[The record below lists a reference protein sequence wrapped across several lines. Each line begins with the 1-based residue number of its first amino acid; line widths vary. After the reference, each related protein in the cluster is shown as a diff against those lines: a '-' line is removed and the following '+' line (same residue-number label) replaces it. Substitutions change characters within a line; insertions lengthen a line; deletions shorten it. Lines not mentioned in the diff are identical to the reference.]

1 MKEVSEK
8 NIFHLSY
15 YDFELPK
22 ELIAQYPSP
31 EREKSRLLVLHRE
44 PFRIEHRVFSDIH
57 EYFEPGDVL
66 VLNRTKVIKARV
78 WGKRKKTG
86 GKVELFITGI
96 KNKRHFEALVK
107 PGRKAPPGEEID
119 VQGITLRVIERLE
132 GGKRLVELD
141 VDIEPLEFLDKFGET
156 PLPPYVRRKPE
167 KLDEERY
174 QTVYA
179 EVPGSVAAPTAGL
192 HFTKELLK
200 RLEDKGVIIKY
211 VLLHVGPG
219 TFRPVKVDDVREH
232 RMEEE
237 YFEISEDTQ
246 SAILEAKK
254 VGKRIISCGTTVTR
268 ALETWKLG
276 KGPSSGYT
284 ELFIY
289 PPYRFRVIDGMI
301 TNFHLPRST
310 PLLLVSALAGRDK
323 IMKAYQEAI
332 KLRYRFF
339 SYGDAMLII

>member
-1 MKEVSEK
+1 MGEE
-8 NIFHLSY
+8 IYRISY

-31 EREKSRLLVLHRE
+31 KREESRLLVLRRD
-44 PFRIEHRVFSDIH
+44 PFAIEHRIFREIV
-57 EYFEPGDVL
+57 EYLSPGDVL
-66 VLNRTKVIKARV
+66 VLNKTRVIKARLR
-78 WGKRKKTG
+78 GRRISTG
-86 GKVELFITGI
+86 GKVEILVTEI
-96 KNKRHFEALVK
+96 KGNEIVAMVR
-107 PGRKAPPGEEID
+107 PGRKARPGEAIEVGGEILE
-119 VQGITLRVIERLE
+119 VLEYLE
-132 GGKRLVELD
+132 GGKRVMRLKLEM
-141 VDIEPLEFLDKFGET
+141 EPLEFLEKYGET
-156 PLPPYVRRKPE
+156 PLPPYVRRPPE
-167 KLDEERY
+167 EIDSERY
-174 QTVYA
+174 QTVFA

-192 HFTKELLK
+192 HFSRELLEEI
-200 RLEDKGVIIKY
+200 RGRGVAITY

-219 TFRPVKVDDVREH
+219 TFRPVKVEDVRQH
-232 RMEEE
+232 KMEGE
-237 YFEISEDTQ
+237 YFEIEEETCSL
-246 SAILEAKK
+246 IKEAKAA
-254 VGKRIISCGTTVTR
+254 GKRVISCGTTVTR

-276 KGPSSGYT
+276 EGPAGGYS

-332 KLRYRFF
+332 ERRYRFF